1 MAKFVFRL
9 QSYLG
14 VKEKIEEQKK
24 LEYGQAL
31 RRLEEECQKKIQLV
45 AMQDELINLFKN
57 SLHTEVNVVDIK
69 RYNNTIEW
77 LKYKI
82 VEQEKRIAAAEVIAE
97 TKRLELIEA
106 MKERKML
113 ENVKEKKYE
122 EFVQSENLNDK
133 KRIDEIISYQY
144 NR

>member
-1 MAKFVFRL
+1 
-9 QSYLG
+9 LG

-122 EFVQSENLNDK
+122 EFVQNENLNDK

>member
-122 EFVQSENLNDK
+122 EFVQNENLNDK